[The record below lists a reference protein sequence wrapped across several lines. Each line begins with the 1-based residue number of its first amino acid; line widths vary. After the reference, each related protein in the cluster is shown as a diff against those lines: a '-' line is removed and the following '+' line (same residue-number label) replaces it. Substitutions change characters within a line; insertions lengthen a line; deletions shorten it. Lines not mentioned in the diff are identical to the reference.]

1 MKLTT
6 DSSLGSFSSRELAK
20 FAVGD
25 RVKHADIYHVRGAS
39 VGAIESI
46 TERGWFQVWWE
57 TDGDSQIH
65 PAARTYEGYE
75 LELLE
80 ENHERD

>member
-1 MKLTT
+1 MMKLSA
-6 DSSLGSFSSRELAK
+6 DCKFSI
-20 FAVGD
+20 GD
-25 RVKHADIYHVRGAS
+25 QVKHTDIYHVRGAS

-57 TDGDSQIH
+57 SDGDNQIH
-65 PAARTYEGYE
+65 SAARTYERYE

-80 ENHERD
+80 ENYECD